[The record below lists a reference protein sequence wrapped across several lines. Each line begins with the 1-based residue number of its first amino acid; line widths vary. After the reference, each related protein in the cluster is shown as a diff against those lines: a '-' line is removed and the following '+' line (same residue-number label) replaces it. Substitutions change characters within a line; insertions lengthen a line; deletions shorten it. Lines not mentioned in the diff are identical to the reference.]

1 MPLSVGELGQIVWAE
16 TSALGPGRADG
27 SGDVNAVRR
36 LVAQLAASLSGAGFN
51 RRQPLPAL
59 TDPQYGET
67 SGAIIGIAEAVKDAA
82 APQPRLIFWDA
93 GPASSKLNVATDPP
107 PPEPWA
113 SLDPSAI
120 SNKLRQQ
127 ISDGRTIDVFSR
139 APLPSDRDGPPL
151 VNVLTGTG
159 LPDAKPIQAAVSGQ
173 NQQNPYVRPAWWI
186 GVAGVLLCD
195 KLLGDNKAISLPKDA
210 GKIRWNNSDRF

>member
-67 SGAIIGIAEAVKDAA
+67 SGAIKGIAEAVKDAA

-93 GPASSKLNVATDPP
+93 GRASSKLNVATDPP
-107 PPEPWA
+107 PPEPWKVLKSVVVELGNGQKLPA
-113 SLDPSAI
+113 GFKSHGTPPTDYFWSLFWTIPADFPTGSVGYKVVATM
-120 SNKLRQQ
+120 N
-127 ISDGRTIDVFSR
+127 DGSTVTWEPFI
-139 APLPSDRDGPPL
+139 
-151 VNVLTGTG
+151 
-159 LPDAKPIQAAVSGQ
+159 
-173 NQQNPYVRPAWWI
+173 RPTTQLMV
-186 GVAGVLLCD
+186 VAGEPNM
-195 KLLGDNKAISLPKDA
+195 KK
-210 GKIRWNNSDRF
+210 